1 MYDDQII
8 QIFKIEIKLTNMRH
22 FMMREIIIA
31 FLLFLM
37 QKYIA
42 IETKFIC

>member
-1 MYDDQII
+1 MYDDHV
-8 QIFKIEIKLTNMRH
+8 QIFKIEIKLKNIGYL
-22 FMMREIIIA
+22 MMKEIIIA

-37 QKYIA
+37 GKYIA